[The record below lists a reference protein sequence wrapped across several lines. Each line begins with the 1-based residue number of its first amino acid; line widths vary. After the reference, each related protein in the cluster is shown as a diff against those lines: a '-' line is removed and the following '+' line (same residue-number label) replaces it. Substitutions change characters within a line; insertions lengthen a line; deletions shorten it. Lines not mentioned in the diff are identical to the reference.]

1 MFRGNLAGTL
11 VIAVLVAVMVAA
23 VVAFLLGFEMPGDGP
38 GFSDSGAR
46 IVALVALL
54 VVIGGSMLAAPRQV
68 PALLR
73 AIVIWAVIGLLLVG
87 GYSYRAELEA
97 IGRRILATLLP
108 GTAITDARSGTITV
122 IRDRSRHYR
131 IGTQVNGA
139 SVDMLFDT
147 GASAVT
153 LTARDARAAGIDTDA
168 LAYTVPVST
177 ANGITEVAAVRL
189 DTLAVGDFRIQ
200 DLRAFVAREEA
211 LETSLFGLSA
221 LDRFSSWRVEGD
233 RLILQP

>member
-11 VIAVLVAVMVAA
+11 VIAALLVIMTGAVI
-23 VVAFLLGFEMPGDGP
+23 AFFAGAEMPADGSML
-38 GFSDSGAR
+38 SDKGPR

-54 VVIGGSMLAAPRQV
+54 IVIGGSMLAAPRQV
-68 PALLR
+68 PALLKSL
-73 AIVIWAVIGLLLVG
+73 ALWALLGLSLVTA
-87 GYSYRAELEA
+87 YTYRSELDA
-97 IGRRILATLLP
+97 VRQRVSGTLLP
-108 GTAITDARSGTITV
+108 GTAMTDTRSGTITV

-131 IGTQVNGA
+131 INASVNGA
-139 SVDMLFDT
+139 AIGFLVDT
-147 GASAVT
+147 GASVVT
-153 LTARDARAAGIDTDA
+153 LTASDARAAGIDTAA
-168 LAYTVPVST
+168 LSYTVPVST
-177 ANGITEVAAVRL
+177 ANGISQVAAIRL
-189 DTLAVGDFRIQ
+189 ESLEIDNLRLS